1 MQKLEPTLN
10 NGVKHS
16 GVKNLLGPARELRD
30 FSIDRRVVIL
40 SVISAF
46 LGAAGAVLALVLLRL
61 IGLATNLFYYGR
73 LFDKG
78 HLATAL
84 VSPAGN
90 HLGWWALL
98 VPVAGGV
105 VVGLMAR
112 FGSDKIR
119 GHGIPEAMEAI
130 LLRGAK
136 VEGRVAVLKPISAAI
151 AIGSGGPFGAEGP
164 IIMTGGAFGSLIA
177 QLFKLTDAERTTLL
191 VAGAAAGM
199 SATFAAP
206 VSAVLLAVE
215 LLLFEWRPRSLVPV
229 TIASAVAA
237 AFRRVLL
244 GSGPL
249 FPMLPH
255 ADWVGIPALGVA
267 LLVGLVVGLGAMLL
281 SRAVYACEDMYAK
294 LPVHWMWWPAIGGLG
309 VGIGGLI
316 YPPAL
321 GVGYNLIGQLSAG
334 DVTWHLILGIV
345 LVKSAIWAFSLGS
358 GTSGGVLAPLLMV
371 GGAMGALLAHI
382 FSLSAPAHGVW
393 AVVGMAA
400 MLSGALGAPLTAAVF
415 AFELTHDPA
424 MLIPLLVAAMAAHA
438 LTSLLMPRSIMTEKL
453 SRRGYHLT
461 REYVVDPLEVLTVRE
476 VMQNK
481 VVAIPENTTG
491 LYPSVTADGAHTQA
505 LYPVTNAAGQVVGIF
520 TRADLSALASGDMV
534 APREAVVVY
543 DAETLRTVAERM
555 AETGLTRMPVVAHD
569 TGKLVGIIGVRE
581 VLKARSRSYQR
592 EQKRERIVEFQRWS
606 APRVE

>member
-1 MQKLEPTLN
+1 
-10 NGVKHS
+10 
-16 GVKNLLGPARELRD
+16 
-30 FSIDRRVVIL
+30 
-40 SVISAF
+40 
-46 LGAAGAVLALVLLRL
+46 
-61 IGLATNLFYYGR
+61 
-73 LFDKG
+73 
-78 HLATAL
+78 
-84 VSPAGN
+84 
-90 HLGWWALL
+90 
-98 VPVAGGV
+98 
-105 VVGLMAR
+105 VGL
-112 FGSDKIR
+112 
-119 GHGIPEAMEAI
+119 
-130 LLRGAK
+130 
-136 VEGRVAVLKPISAAI
+136 
-151 AIGSGGPFGAEGP
+151 
-164 IIMTGGAFGSLIA
+164 
-177 QLFKLTDAERTTLL
+177 
-191 VAGAAAGM
+191 
-199 SATFAAP
+199 
-206 VSAVLLAVE
+206 
-215 LLLFEWRPRSLVPV
+215 
-229 TIASAVAA
+229 
-237 AFRRVLL
+237 
-244 GSGPL
+244 
-249 FPMLPH
+249 
-255 ADWVGIPALGVA
+255 PALGVA
-267 LLVGLVVGLGAMLL
+267 LFVGLVVGIGAMLL

-371 GGAMGALLAHI
+371 GGAMGAGLAHI

-461 REYVVDPLEVLTVRE
+461 REYTVDPLEVLTVRE

-481 VVAIPENTTG
+481 VVAIPENATG
-491 LYPSVTADGAHTQA
+491 LYPGLNADGAHRQA
-505 LYPVTNAAGQVVGIF
+505 LYPVTNAAGHVVGIF
-520 TRADLSALASGDMV
+520 TRADLKAIANGV
-534 APREAVVVY
+534 VVRPREAVVVY
-543 DAETLRTVAERM
+543 DGETLRTVAERM

-569 TGKLVGIIGVRE
+569 SAKLVGIIGVRE
-581 VLKARSRSYQR
+581 LLTARSRSYER
-592 EQKRERIVEFQRWS
+592 EQKRQRIVEFQRWS

>member
-1 MQKLEPTLN
+1 VEQTLN
-10 NGVKHS
+10 NGVPKL
-16 GVKNLLGPARELRD
+16 VFPGPELRD
-30 FSIDRRVVIL
+30 FSVDRRVIIL
-40 SVISAF
+40 SGIAAF
-46 LGAAGAVLALVLLRL
+46 LGAASAVLALFLLRL

-78 HLATAL
+78 HLAAAM

-90 HLGWWALL
+90 HLGLWAVL

-136 VEGRVAVLKPISAAI
+136 VEGKVAVLKPISAAI

-267 LLVGLVVGLGAMLL
+267 LLVGLVVGLGSMLL
-281 SRAVYACEDMYAK
+281 SRAVYACEDMYSK
-294 LPVHWMWWPAIGGLG
+294 LPGHWMWWPAIGGLG

-321 GVGYNLIGQLSAG
+321 GVGYDLIGRLSAG

-371 GGAMGALLAHI
+371 GGAIGAGLAQI

-424 MLIPLLVAAMAAHA
+424 MLVPLLVASMAAHA
-438 LTSLLMPRSIMTEKL
+438 LTSLVMPRSIMTEKL

-461 REYVVDPLEVLTVRE
+461 REYTADPLEVLTVRE
-476 VMQNK
+476 VMQNT
-481 VVAIPENTTG
+481 VVAIPENAAGAYPG
-491 LYPSVTADGAHTQA
+491 LTVDGAHRQG
-505 LYPVTNAAGQVVGIF
+505 LYPVTNAAGKVVGIF
-520 TRADLSALASGDMV
+520 TRSDLKAIAGGAV
-534 APREAVVVY
+534 VRPREATVVY
-543 DAETLRTVAERM
+543 DGETLRTVAERM
-555 AETGLTRMPVVAHD
+555 AETGLTRMPVVAHEN
-569 TGKLVGIIGVRE
+569 GKLAGIIGVRD
-581 VLKARSRSYQR
+581 VLTARSRSYQR
-592 EQKRERIVEFQRWS
+592 EQKRERIVSFQRRPV
-606 APRVE
+606 PRT